1 MSPQSVV
8 TGSDTETS
16 DVVVEDTDSQP
27 RLRFHIDY
35 LPPYQGVS
43 VVWSGKHSID
53 GQGRS
58 DSNSQ
63 ERDPLNVID
72 QVSPGNWRQ
81 ILLLGNSS

>member
-1 MSPQSVV
+1 MV

-16 DVVVEDTDSQP
+16 DVVVKYTESQP
-27 RLRFHIDY
+27 CFMSRVDY
-35 LPPYQGVS
+35 LPPDQSVS

-63 ERDPLNVID
+63 ERDPLDVVD

>member
-1 MSPQSVV
+1 VV
-8 TGSDTETS
+8 TGSDTES
-16 DVVVEDTDSQP
+16 GDVVVEDTDSQP
-27 RLRFHIDY
+27 CFTFCTGY
-35 LPPYQGVS
+35 LPPDQSVS

-63 ERDPLNVID
+63 ERDPLNVVD
-72 QVSPGNWRQ
+72 QVSPSDWRQ

>member
-1 MSPQSVV
+1 VV

-16 DVVVEDTDSQP
+16 DVIVKYTESQP
-27 RLRFHIDY
+27 CFMSRVDY
-35 LPPYQGVS
+35 LPPDQGVS

-63 ERDPLNVID
+63 ERDPLNVVD
-72 QVSPGNWRQ
+72 QVSPSDWRQ